1 MKRFFAT
8 VSLCA
13 RQVLDG
19 NLLGVCGE
27 YAVRLLQFLLLTF
40 IWRALAAA
48 GADLGGMT
56 IDALLTYSLM
66 ASVWRQQLN
75 ILTPATSALW
85 EGSLIGRFTRPV
97 SILHSLAA
105 ETIGRWWLPVF
116 IFYGLPVWLLSPLLG
131 ISPLPA
137 GAMWGLLSLVSLA
150 LSASL
155 GFALDLCFSA
165 LAMRLKNGCWAAT
178 QVREAVY
185 ELLSGAVIPFA
196 LMPAPVGRVFALL
209 PFGSIANAPLS
220 LYIGGASPLPTLAL
234 QAAWNLILWPA
245 ALFVFK
251 RSQERMV
258 SYGG

>member
-1 MKRFFAT
+1 MKRFLAT

-13 RQVLDG
+13 RQALDG

-27 YAVRLLQFLLLTF
+27 YAVRFVQFLLLTL
-40 IWRALAAA
+40 IWRALASV

-56 IDALLTYSLM
+56 LGALLTYSLM

-105 ETIGRWWLPVF
+105 ETIGRWWIPVF
-116 IFYGLPVWLLSPLLG
+116 VFYGLPVWALSPLLG
-131 ISPLPA
+131 VSPLPA
-137 GAMWGLLSLVSLA
+137 GPVWGLLSLLSLA

-185 ELLSGAVIPFA
+185 ELLSGAIIPFA
-196 LMPAPVGRVFALL
+196 LMPAPVARVFALL
-209 PFGSIANAPLS
+209 PFGSIASAPLS
-220 LYIGGASPLPTLAL
+220 LYIGSASPLPTLAL
-234 QAAWNLILWPA
+234 QAIWNVLLWPA
-245 ALFVFK
+245 ALFVFSK
-251 RSQERMV
+251 SRERMV

>member
-8 VSLCA
+8 ASLCA

-19 NLLGVCGE
+19 NLLGVGGE
-27 YAVRLLQFLLLTF
+27 YAVRFLQFLLLTL
-40 IWRALAAA
+40 IWRALAAS

-56 IDALLTYSLM
+56 LPALLTYSLM

-85 EGSLIGRFTRPV
+85 EGSLIGRFTRPM
-97 SILHSLAA
+97 SILQSLAA
-105 ETIGRWWLPVF
+105 ETIGRWWVPVF
-116 IFYGLPVWLLSPLLG
+116 LFYGLPVWLLSPLIG
-131 ISPLPA
+131 ISPLPRSISC
-137 GAMWGLLSLVSLA
+137 GLLSLLSLA

-178 QVREAVY
+178 QVREAIY
-185 ELLSGAVIPFA
+185 ELCSGAVIPFA
-196 LMPAPVGRVFALL
+196 LMPASVGRVFALL
-209 PFGSIANAPLS
+209 PLGSIASAPLS
-220 LYIGGASPLPTLAL
+220 IYIGSASPLPLLAL
-234 QAAWNLILWPA
+234 QALWNLILWPL
-245 ALFVFK
+245 ALFVFRK
-251 RSQERMV
+251 SQERMV